1 MSGPYSIVLAGH
13 GSRDPANMQELEQ
26 LVNLMRERA
35 GAHPVGHG
43 YLEFASPTIDT
54 AVRGQLNA
62 GAREVVVVPGVL
74 LAATHAKND
83 MPSEVQALQRE
94 FPQAHIHFAAAMD
107 LHPLLLKL
115 CQERLVQAEVTSAQT
130 VSRAETCLVVVGRGT
145 TDPDANG
152 DVSKLTRMLEE
163 GLGYGG
169 SLVCFSGTANPRV
182 DEGLKRAVRL
192 GFRRLVVLP
201 YFLFDGVLVKRIR
214 AAVAAAQERHQGT
227 EILAAAHLG
236 AHPHVAQV
244 FLERAKE
251 GMEGRAHMN
260 CSMCKYRVAVVGY
273 ESQVGEAQ
281 VSHHGAVRGLS
292 GRTEAGKTQALPA
305 KIWQR
310 YVPHP
315 IEAESFRLIEA
326 GRDWSDVPDEWRYAA
341 QRLVHTSG
349 NFDIVPELY
358 FSPGAVEAGVRAILG
373 GKTVV
378 TDVTMVQSG
387 LKRELVSELGVRV
400 WCGVHDPESFLLQK
414 EEGVTRSAAGIRRAW
429 QKFGNDCL
437 LAIGDAPTAIAEAVR
452 LIREQRWRPA
462 LVIGLPVGFVG
473 TQESK
478 AALRGCL
485 QVPRISNSGTR
496 GGSPWASS
504 VVNAVLI
511 EVKNRLAA
519 ASEEQESGTQQLEI
533 QQREMQQLGTPKPA
547 TQAES

>member
-1 MSGPYSIVLAGH
+1 MTVSSRPAPYSVVLAGH
-13 GSRDPANMQELEQ
+13 GSRDPANMQELGA
-26 LVNLMRERA
+26 LVELMKA
-35 GAHPVGHG
+35 QAAPHPVGHG
-43 YLEFASPTIDT
+43 YLEFAAPTIDA
-54 AVRGQLNA
+54 AVRAQIEGGA
-62 GAREVVVVPGVL
+62 GEVVVVPGVL

-94 FPQAHIHFAAAMD
+94 FPAARISFAAAMD

-115 CQERLVQAEVTSAQT
+115 CQERLVQAEALSGQT
-130 VSRAETCLVVVGRGT
+130 VGRQETCLVVVGRGT

-152 DVSKLTRMLEE
+152 DVYKLARMLEE

-192 GFRRLVVLP
+192 GFKRLVVLP
-201 YFLFDGVLVKRIR
+201 YLLFDGVLVKRIR
-214 AAVAAAQERHQGT
+214 AAVSAAQERYPDT
-227 EILAAAHLG
+227 ELLAAAHLG
-236 AHPHVAQV
+236 AHPYVAQV
-244 FLERAKE
+244 FLERARE
-251 GMEGRAHMN
+251 GIEGRAHMN

-281 VSHHGAVRGLS
+281 VSHHGAVRGLAE
-292 GRTEAGKTQALPA
+292 RTEPLPA
-305 KIWQR
+305 KVWQK

-315 IEAESFRLIEA
+315 IEAESFEIIES
-326 GRDWSDVPDEWRYAA
+326 GRDWSDVPPDWRYAA
-341 QRLVHTSG
+341 QRLVHTAG
-349 NFDIVPELY
+349 DFGIVPELY
-358 FSPGAVEAGVRAILG
+358 FSAGAVEAGVRAILG

-387 LKRELVSELGVRV
+387 LKRELVNELGVRV
-400 WCGVHDPESFLLQK
+400 WCGVHDPESFLLQR

-429 QKFGNDCL
+429 QKFGNDCI

-478 AALRGCL
+478 AALRACL
-485 QVPRISNSGTR
+485 QVPRVTNAGTR

-504 VVNAVLI
+504 VVNSVMI

-519 ASEEQESGTQQLEI
+519 ASELQEGQLQEGT
-533 QQREMQQLGTPKPA
+533 G
-547 TQAES
+547 S

>member
-1 MSGPYSIVLAGH
+1 MSQTINPPYSIVLAGH

-26 LVNLMRERA
+26 LVDLMRERA

-54 AVRGQLNA
+54 AVRGQLSA
-62 GAREVVVVPGVL
+62 GAQDVVVVPGVL

-214 AAVAAAQERHQGT
+214 AAVAAAQERHPDT
-227 EILAAAHLG
+227 EILAASHLG

-244 FLERAKE
+244 FLERARE

-281 VSHHGAVRGLS
+281 ISHHGAVRGLS
-292 GRTEAGKTQALPA
+292 GRTEPLPA
-305 KIWQR
+305 KVWQR

-315 IEAESFRLIEA
+315 IEAESFSLIEA

-358 FSPGAVEAGVRAILG
+358 FSPGAIEAGVRAILG

-414 EEGVTRSAAGIRRAW
+414 EEGITRSAAGVRRAW
-429 QKFGNDCL
+429 QKFGNDCI

-478 AALRGCL
+478 AALRACL

-519 ASEEQESGTQQLEI
+519 ASEEQQLETQQLEI
-533 QQREMQQLGTPKPA
+533 QKLA